1 MKTYGL
7 KTLKEKY
14 FSIEYNPF
22 GWQQSILNKFLRKRD
37 VLYEHIKHNESYVS
51 EYSSVNLR
59 LQTVFYKASA
69 PIFVAIDMFES
80 MIRKGGTVEFVL
92 KMNR

>member
-1 MKTYGL
+1 MKIYGL
-7 KTLKEKY
+7 KTLKEKH
-14 FSIEYNPF
+14 FSMEYNPF

-37 VLYEHIKHNESYVS
+37 VLYEHIKHNEPYVS
-51 EYSSVNLR
+51 EYSSVNLG
-59 LQTVFYKASA
+59 LQTFFYKASA